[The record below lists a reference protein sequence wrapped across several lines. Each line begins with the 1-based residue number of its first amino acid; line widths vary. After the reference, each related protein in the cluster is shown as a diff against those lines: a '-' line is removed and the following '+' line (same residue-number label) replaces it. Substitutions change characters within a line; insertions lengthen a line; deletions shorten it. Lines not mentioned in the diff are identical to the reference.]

1 MVRGGGRRWVRRRL
15 DCSIGVMKTLC
26 RAVAV
31 LKMLLEQ
38 RIAMVARS
46 VNFFEVKKKL
56 RQ

>member
-46 VNFFEVKKKL
+46 VNFFEVKKL

>member
-1 MVRGGGRRWVRRRL
+1 
-15 DCSIGVMKTLC
+15 MKTLC
-26 RAVAV
+26 KAVAV

-46 VNFFEVKKKL
+46 VNFFEVKKL